1 LRSALKWLLI
11 LAIAGPSA
19 YFLSRF
25 GTKLWGYYRDYREST
40 QAAEDSAPVGYLGV
54 HLRKSYNDRPAR
66 FLHEAGGRKLLW
78 AAKGEDGRPRYY
90 DVTGAALR
98 AESLSGGFGADS
110 TPGIDYPIFE
120 RPDSP
125 RGRRLRDRQR
135 FYGLATG
142 EGLRAYPAELLRKVE
157 VVNDRDGTTPFAAV
171 FDRTR
176 DAARFY
182 DRRVDGRELTFG
194 TTGYALGDTP
204 DPSLGKPLLYDRA
217 SRSLWL
223 PEEEALVCVNGEF
236 KGTKLPK
243 VLDPEETTWSAWR
256 GRHPQTLILLGND
269 RDKPIPSE

>member
-1 LRSALKWLLI
+1 MLI
-11 LAIAGPSA
+11 LAIVGPSA
-19 YFLSRF
+19 YVLGRF
-25 GTKLWGYYRDYREST
+25 GTRLWAFYREYRETT
-40 QAAEDSAPVGYLGV
+40 QAAEDSAPVGYIGV
-54 HLRKSYNDRPAR
+54 HLRRSYNDRPAR
-66 FLHEAGGRKLLW
+66 FLHEEDGRKLLW

-90 DVTGAALR
+90 DVTGAAIR
-98 AESLSGGFGADS
+98 VESLSGGFGADS
-110 TPGIDYPIFE
+110 NPGIDFPVFE

-142 EGLRAYPAELLRKVE
+142 GAPRGYPAELLKKVE
-157 VVNDRDGTTPFAAV
+157 VVNDRGGSTPFAVV

-182 DRRVDGRELTFG
+182 DRRVNGREVTFG
-194 TTGYALGDTP
+194 TTGYASGDTA
-204 DPSLGKPLLYDRA
+204 DPSQGKPLLYDRA

-223 PEEEALVCVNGEF
+223 PEDEALVCVNGEF

-243 VLDPEETTWSAWR
+243 VLDPEETAWSAWR
-256 GRHPQTLILLGND
+256 GRYPQTLILVGND